1 MTGDAHTGPE
11 RMVRRIAELGVR
23 DEAILEA
30 MRRVP
35 RDRFVPPE
43 LLPYAWED
51 TPLPIGHA
59 QTISQPYVVA
69 WMAKLA
75 RVGPG
80 SRVLDVGTGSGY
92 QAAVLAALGADVW
105 SVEVLPPLH
114 ERAERLLR
122 DLGVAVHL
130 RLGDGK
136 EGWPESAP
144 YDAILVA
151 AATPRVPDAWLD
163 QLGEGGV
170 LVVPSG
176 SGDRQELITL
186 ERRGETFRRNG
197 HGAVAFVP
205 LT

>member
-1 MTGDAHTGPE
+1 MTTGPE

-23 DEAILEA
+23 DEAILDA

-43 LLPYAWED
+43 LQLHAWED

-69 WMAKLA
+69 WMAKLG
-75 RVGPG
+75 RVVSGA
-80 SRVLDVGTGSGY
+80 RVLDVGTGSGY
-92 QAAVLAALGADVW
+92 QAAVLAALGAEVW
-105 SVEVLPPLH
+105 SVEVLPPLF
-114 ERAERLLR
+114 ERAEHLLAE
-122 DLGVAVHL
+122 LQIPVHL

-136 EGWPESAP
+136 EGWPEHAP

-151 AATPRVPDAWLD
+151 AATPRIPDTWLD
-163 QLGEGGV
+163 QLRDGGV

-176 SGDRQELITL
+176 SGDRQELVTL
-186 ERRGETFRRNG
+186 ERTGDTFRRNG

>member
-1 MTGDAHTGPE
+1 
-11 RMVRRIAELGVR
+11 MVRRIAELGVR
-23 DEAILEA
+23 DEVILDA

-35 RDRFVPPE
+35 RDRFVPTE
-43 LLPYAWED
+43 LQPYAWDD

-69 WMAKLA
+69 WMAQLG
-75 RVGPG
+75 RVERGA
-80 SRVLDVGTGSGY
+80 RVLDVGTGSGY

-105 SVEVLPPLH
+105 SIEVVAPLF
-114 ERAERLLR
+114 ERAQRLLTE
-122 DLGVAVHL
+122 LELPVHL

-136 EGWPESAP
+136 EGWAEHAP

-151 AATPRVPDAWLD
+151 AATPRIPDAWLD
-163 QLGEGGV
+163 QLRDGGV
-170 LVVPSG
+170 LVLPSG
-176 SGDRQELITL
+176 SGDRQELVTL
-186 ERRGETFRRNG
+186 ERTGETFRRRG